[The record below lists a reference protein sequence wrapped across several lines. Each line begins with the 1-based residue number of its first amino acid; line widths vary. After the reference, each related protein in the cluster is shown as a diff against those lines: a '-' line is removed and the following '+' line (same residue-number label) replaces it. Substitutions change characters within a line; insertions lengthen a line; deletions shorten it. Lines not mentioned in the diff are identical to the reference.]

1 MDIAKSVSGGYQKPS
16 ADGSEVSASSATTFR
31 RVGTPSEFLHLRPND
46 DSCRNRE
53 LMLMFETGSAGE
65 ENPSLALR
73 VTIADAIL
81 FADRGT
87 TAAL

>member
-1 MDIAKSVSGGYQKPS
+1 MDIAKSFSACYQKPF
-16 ADGSEVSASSATTFR
+16 ADCSELSASSATTFR
-31 RVGTPSEFLHLRPND
+31 RLGTPGEFFHLRRDD

-53 LMLMFETGSAGE
+53 LMLMLETRSASE

-81 FADRGT
+81 LADRGT
-87 TAAL
+87 TATL